1 MEHRAAR
8 RYYRRVNRLL
18 VCGRT
23 DRKRLLAQLRGL
35 LEIFFEENPEA
46 DAAALSAAFGEPEI
60 FAEELLSTLR
70 EGKVEAARRRRR
82 LLRLGFFCAAALVLL
97 LLFWCVRH
105 GQTLEPGA
113 SVLAFFQGP
122 RL

>member
-1 MEHRAAR
+1 MDHRTAR
-8 RYYRRVNRLL
+8 QYYRRVNRLL
-18 VCGRT
+18 VCGRA

-46 DAAALSAAFGEPEI
+46 DAAALSAAFGTPEM

-82 LLRLGFFCAAALVLL
+82 LLRLAFFGAALVLL
-97 LLFWCVRH
+97 CLFWYRQVL
-105 GQTLEPGA
+105 GPGT
-113 SVLAFFQGP
+113 SAFLQGP

>member
-1 MEHRAAR
+1 MEHQAAR
-8 RYYRRVNRLL
+8 RYYRRVKWLL
-18 VCGRT
+18 VCCRT

-46 DAAALSAAFGEPEI
+46 DAAALAAAFGEPEV

-70 EGKVEAARRRRR
+70 EGKVEAAWRRRR
-82 LLRLGFFCAAALVLL
+82 LLRLVFWGAALALLCLLWYSQVLGL
-97 LLFWCVRH
+97 PEDV
-105 GQTLEPGA
+105 P
-113 SVLAFFQGP
+113 AFFHGP